1 MASGNNTVVAKIGL
15 DDKGFQEGVSKIQ
28 RSLKVVQ
35 SEFAAA
41 STKLGDYGK
50 STEGLKLKQ
59 DNLNKQ
65 MDLQKQKVSALNKSY
80 EDSVEKKGEDAKAT
94 ENLKIKLNYAQAE
107 LNKMEN
113 ELIKVNKELE
123 VQSNSWTKMGNNFDA
138 IGGKMKTIGSGFS
151 SVGKTLSMSVT
162 APIVAAGSGLVKLAS
177 DFEGATNTIRI
188 GTGATGEALKGLEQ
202 DFKAV
207 YTSVNTNIS
216 DASQVIA
223 DLNTRTGL
231 SGESL
236 QTLST
241 QMLRLAK
248 ITGEDINTL
257 IPAATRMFQDAGI
270 GVEEYGD
277 ALDYTFK
284 VSQST
289 GIGVSRLQEL
299 MTQFGGPLR
308 QMGFDWQTAAAM
320 LGKFE
325 KEGVNTNL
333 VLGSLRIALGKMA
346 KEGISEPNE
355 ALQIMIQRIKDAGT
369 AGEANALALEMFGAK
384 AGPDMAAAIREGR
397 LDLDELIESIKVSPE
412 TIEQAAK
419 DTETIADK
427 FVMLKNQMAVALEPV
442 GTKLIEAVEKAMPS
456 IQRLIEGIV
465 GIVEKFAAL
474 SPGQQDMI
482 IKFALLAAAIGPV
495 ISVIG
500 SVISVGG
507 TLFSVFGT
515 ISTAIGAA
523 STATGLLGTVF
534 TVLTGP
540 IGIIGAAI
548 AGLVTVFVTL
558 YNTNEG
564 FRTAVQNIWES
575 IKNGVIAIIEGIKQ
589 AFISFI
595 EYGKSL
601 WTEYGDDLINIISTA
616 FNGIKTGIEIAISL
630 IKNIIDIWI
639 NLFTGNWKDAFEGIK
654 AYTSTIWNY
663 LKSIITTTL
672 DVINTLVPGSVD
684 KIKNTISNV
693 WNSIKSTTKV
703 VWDSIKAYII
713 NPINTAKD
721 IVKGAL
727 DSILGFFKN
736 LKIPEI
742 KIPKIKLPHF
752 SLKGEFSLMPPKVPT
767 LSVNWYAKGGIFNAP
782 SIIGVGEAGKE
793 AVLPIDRLDDLM
805 AKAIQKVRGIEN
817 TPSSGITVHIENF
830 INNTEKDIEQL
841 AYELEF
847 YRQRVSFAKGGT

>member
-65 MDLQKQKVSALNKSY
+65 IDLHKQKVAALNKSY

-107 LNKMEN
+107 LNKMET
-113 ELIKVNKELE
+113 ELINVNRELE
-123 VQSNSWTKMGNNFDA
+123 VQSSGWTKMGTSFDS
-138 IGGKMKTIGSGFS
+138 IGGKMKTLGSGFS
-151 SVGKTLSMSVT
+151 NVGKTLSMSVT
-162 APIVAAGSGLVKLAS
+162 APIVAAGTGLVKLAS
-177 DFEGATNTIRI
+177 DFEGATNIIRI
-188 GTGATGEALKGLEQ
+188 GTGATGESLKGLEQ

-270 GVEEYGD
+270 GAEDYGD

-419 DTETIADK
+419 DTETVADK
-427 FVMLKNQMAVALEPV
+427 FMVLKNQIAVALEPV

-456 IQRLIEGIV
+456 IQRLIEGVV

-495 ISVIG
+495 VSIIG

-507 TLFSVFGT
+507 TLFTAFGA

-523 STATGLLGTVF
+523 STATGVLGTVF

-558 YNTNEG
+558 YNTNQG

-575 IKNGVIAIIEGIKQ
+575 IKNGVITIIEGIKQ
-589 AFISFI
+589 AFTFFI
-595 EYGKSL
+595 EFGKKVWS
-601 WTEYGDDLINIISTA
+601 EYGDDLINIVSIA
-616 FNGIKTGIEIAISL
+616 FNGIKSGIENVIGL

-639 NLFTGNWKDAFEGIK
+639 NLFTGNWKGAFEGIK
-654 AYTSTIWNY
+654 TYTSNIWNY

-672 DVINTLVPGSVD
+672 DVINKLVPGSVD
-684 KIKNTISNV
+684 KIKATISNV
-693 WNSIKSTTKV
+693 W
-703 VWDSIKAYII
+703 DSIKTITANVWEKIKSLII
-713 NPINTAKD
+713 NPIISAKD
-721 IVKGAL
+721 AVKGAI

-736 LKIPEI
+736 LKLPEI

-752 SLKGEFSLMPPKVPT
+752 SLEGDFSLMPPKVPT
-767 LSVNWYAKGGIFNAP
+767 LSVNWYAKGGIFNDP
-782 SIIGVGEAGKE
+782 SVIGVGEAGKE

-805 AKAIQKVRGIEN
+805 AKAIQKAGAVNPTAAGL
-817 TPSSGITVHIENF
+817 VVKIENF
-830 INNTEKDIEQL
+830 INNTDKDIEQL

-847 YRQRVSFAKGGT
+847 YRQRVSFAKGGA

>member
-138 IGGKMKTIGSGFS
+138 IGGKMKAIGSGFS

-162 APIVAAGSGLVKLAS
+162 APIVAAGTGLVKLAS

-188 GTGATGEALKGLEQ
+188 GTGATGESLKGLGQ

-427 FVMLKNQMAVALEPV
+427 FAMLKNQMAVALEPV

-575 IKNGVIAIIEGIKQ
+575 IKNGVVAIIEGIKQ
-589 AFISFI
+589 VFISFI
-595 EYGKSL
+595 QYGKSL
-601 WTEYGDDLINIISTA
+601 WTEYGEDLINIISTA
-616 FNGIKTGIEIAISL
+616 FSGIKTGIEIAIGL

-639 NLFTGNWKDAFEGIK
+639 NLFTGNWKGAFEGIK

-721 IVKGAL
+721 MVKGAL

-736 LKIPEI
+736 LKLPEI

-805 AKAIQKVRGIEN
+805 ANAIQKVRGIEN